1 MGSIDIPDSV
11 TEIKFSAFEGCISL
25 KTIHFSSYKVDDIVI
40 DELAFD
46 NATIEEC
53 VLYVPYGTK
62 EKYVNH
68 PVLGKFK
75 NIEIEKI

>member
-1 MGSIDIPDSV
+1 MGSIDISDSV
-11 TEIKFSAFEGCISL
+11 TEIEFSAFEGCTSL
-25 KTIHFSSYKVDDIVI
+25 KSIHYSSYKVDDIVV

-46 NATIEEC
+46 DAIIREC

-68 PVLGKFK
+68 PVFGKFK
-75 NIEIEKI
+75 NIEIE